1 MVVNANAEGDV
12 GATVEPARPGSGAGA
27 DRDTRPIRGVSVPLL
42 IAGAVVLVDQLTKHW
57 AVNAL
62 DDNHVIDVVWTL
74 RFNLAFNKGMAF
86 SSADWLGPVIPF
98 LAIGVAT
105 FLLVSVRRSG
115 ATRWFATAVGLVIGG
130 SVGNV
135 VDRLFRNDGWLD
147 GAVVDFIDLEWWPIF
162 NVADMGIVVGGA
174 ILLVLTLRAP

>member
-1 MVVNANAEGDV
+1 MLVDANAGGDV
-12 GATVEPARPGSGAGA
+12 SDTAGA
-27 DRDTRPIRGVSVPLL
+27 AHPEEGERAHGAARSVRDVRVPLL
-42 IAGAVVLVDQLTKHW
+42 IGAAVVVLDQLTKHW

-86 SSADWLGPVIPF
+86 SSGDWLGPVIPF
-98 LAIGVAT
+98 LAIGVAA
-105 FLLVSVRRSG
+105 FLLVSVKRSG
-115 ATRWFATAVGLVIGG
+115 VSRWFAAAVGLVIGG

-135 VDRLFRNDGWLD
+135 VDRLFRNDGWFD

-162 NVADMGIVVGGA
+162 NVADIGIVVGGA
-174 ILLVLTLRAP
+174 ILLVLMLRAP